1 MPNQLTSGDPV
12 PETNACGG
20 PGFNCVVSEDGR
32 TYPLLLDG
40 DPPEL
45 RITSGSI
52 AGGFLLIPPDSNSNL
67 VVEFKVTWSLSSF
80 AETGVRL
87 RPVLI
92 GSASVE
98 RRPVEELEERA
109 VDTRE

>member
-1 MPNQLTSGDPV
+1 VPNQLTSGDPV

-20 PGFNCVVSEDGR
+20 PRFSCVVSEDGR

-98 RRPVEELEERA
+98 RQPVEGLEERA